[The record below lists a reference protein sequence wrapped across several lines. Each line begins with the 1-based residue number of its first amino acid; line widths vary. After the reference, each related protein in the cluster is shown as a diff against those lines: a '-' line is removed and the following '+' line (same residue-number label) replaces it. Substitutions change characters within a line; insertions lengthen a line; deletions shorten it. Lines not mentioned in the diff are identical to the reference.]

1 MQGDDMIVIT
11 KQFLFLQ
18 LFVKG
23 LSRKYTTQDLCEL
36 LMPYGTVHAA
46 TIEGDTA
53 LVVSEGIVLFIM

>member
-1 MQGDDMIVIT
+1 
-11 KQFLFLQ
+11 LQ
-18 LFVKG
+18 LLVKG